1 MKLMNSYSKFSISI
15 LFTIAL
21 STGFLSIAYVQRAH
35 AFSIDFS
42 GLPGFGDNSQG
53 FNFLQG
59 LKGEKG
65 DPGQQGR
72 QGPQGEKG
80 EKGDPG
86 QQGRQGPQGEKGEKG
101 DKGDT
106 GLQGERGEKGEKGD
120 KGDDLIVL
128 YYCIVN
134 ISLCIFPL
142 LSINFPSIDLLLN
155 DKFKNPYTSA
165 NI

>member
-1 MKLMNSYSKFSISI
+1 MNSYSKFSISI

-59 LKGEKG
+59 L
-65 DPGQQGR
+65 
-72 QGPQGEKG
+72 KG

>member
-59 LKGEKG
+59 L
-65 DPGQQGR
+65 
-72 QGPQGEKG
+72 KG